1 MKNACGFDHGSH
13 KLSRRGILSLGA
25 AAGVSSFA
33 LPAFAEKGMGQKH
46 GGGRL
51 LFKNATVLSIDPSIG
66 NMTPGDVLVKNG
78 KIEQVGYNL
87 SAHGAWKI
95 DLTGKIIMPGFVDTH
110 RHMWQGLLRNIASDD
125 LLLDYLN
132 SILFGFA
139 PVINPDEIYI
149 GNLVTA
155 LSAANAGITT
165 VLDWSHIATSPDH
178 TDAAIDGL
186 ESAGIRAVYGY
197 GPNFGKP
204 PAWYE
209 DLNNPY
215 PGDLYRL
222 AEQRFSSSDQLLTLA
237 LAAAGPEFS
246 NVEAAA
252 YEWQIARDVGVPIS
266 VHVGVG
272 EPGSHDLLTALA
284 AQVSLGDD
292 TTYIHA
298 CTLTE
303 QDFQLIADTGGKL
316 SIAAPVELQMG
327 HGMPPIQRALDA
339 GIRPSLSIDVETN
352 QPTDMFTQMRNC
364 FALQRG
370 LINQEQLFPDTS
382 LRHRML
388 TAQEMLEFATIE
400 GARANGLESKVG
412 SLTPGKEADFIILDA
427 QALNVAPINDPV
439 GAVVLGMDTS
449 NVEAV
454 FVAGKPL
461 KWNHR
466 MVGVNVPNIISHA
479 TQAQIALYERAG
491 QTPPGG

>member
-1 MKNACGFDHGSH
+1 MGNGCGMVHGSPR
-13 KLSRRGILSLGA
+13 LSRRSMLSLS

-33 LPAFAEKGMGQKH
+33 LPAFAERGMGQRH
-46 GGGRL
+46 RGGRL
-51 LFKNATVLSIDPSIG
+51 LFRNATILSIDPNIG
-66 NMTPGDVLVKNG
+66 NLAPGDLLVKNG
-78 KIEQVGYNL
+78 KIEAIGHGL
-87 SAHGAWKI
+87 SAHGAHVV
-95 DLTGKIIMPGFVDTH
+95 DLSGKIVMPGFVDTH
-110 RHMWQGLLRNIASDD
+110 RHMWQGLLRNIAADD

-132 SILFGFA
+132 SMLFGFA
-139 PVINPDEIYI
+139 PIITPDEVYI
-149 GNLVTA
+149 GNWVTA

-186 ESAGIRAVYGY
+186 ETAGVRAVYGY
-197 GPNFGKP
+197 GPNFGKQP
-204 PAWYE
+204 PWFE

-222 AEQRFSSSDQLLTLA
+222 ASERFASQDQLLTLA
-237 LAAAGPEFS
+237 LAAAGPEFA

-252 YEWQIARDVGVPIS
+252 YEWQVARDVGVPIT

-272 EPGSHDLLTALA
+272 EPGSHDLLTELA
-284 AQVSLGDD
+284 THVSLGDD

-316 SIAAPVELQMG
+316 SIAAAVEQQMG

-352 QPTDMFTQMRNC
+352 QPTDMFTQMRAV
-364 FALQRG
+364 FSLQRG
-370 LINQEQLFPDTS
+370 LINQGQLFPDTS
-382 LRHRML
+382 SRHRLL

-400 GARANGLESKVG
+400 GALANGLANKVG
-412 SLTPGKEADFIILDA
+412 SLTPGKEADFIVLDA
-427 QALNVAPINDPV
+427 QAINVAPINDPV

-454 FVAGKPL
+454 FVGGKPL

-466 MVGVNVPNIISHA
+466 LVGVNLPNLISHA
-479 TQAQIALYERAG
+479 QDAQVALYERAG
-491 QTPPGG
+491 MTPLGA

>member
-1 MKNACGFDHGSH
+1 MGYGCGLGHG
-13 KLSRRGILSLGA
+13 KLSRRGVLGLS

-33 LPAFAEKGMGQKH
+33 LPAFAEQGMGQRH
-46 GGGRL
+46 RGGRL
-51 LFKNATVLSIDPSIG
+51 LFKNATILSIDSAIG
-66 NMTPGDVLVKNG
+66 NLAPGDLLVKNG
-78 KIEQVGYNL
+78 KILEVGYKL
-87 SAHGAWKI
+87 SARGAHVI
-95 DLTGKIIMPGFVDTH
+95 DLSGKIIMPGFVDTH
-110 RHMWQGLLRNIASDD
+110 RHMWQGLLRNIGPDD

-139 PVINPDEIYI
+139 PVITPDEIFI

-186 ESAGIRAVYGY
+186 EAAGIRAVYGY
-197 GPNFGKP
+197 GPNFGKQP
-204 PAWYE
+204 PWYE
-209 DLNNPY
+209 DLDNPY
-215 PGDLYRL
+215 PADLYRL
-222 AEQRFSSSDQLLTLA
+222 ATERFASSDQLLTLA

-246 NVEAAA
+246 TVEAAV
-252 YEWQIARDVGVPIS
+252 YEWQTARDVGVPIS

-316 SIAAPVELQMG
+316 SLAAPVELQMG
-327 HGMPPIQRALDA
+327 HGMPPIQRALNA
-339 GIRPSLSIDVETN
+339 GIRPSLSVDVETN
-352 QPTDMFTQMRNC
+352 QPTDMFTQMRSV

-370 LINQEQLFPDTS
+370 LINQNQLFPDTS
-382 LRHRML
+382 LRHRLL

-400 GARANGLESKVG
+400 GARANGLDGKVG
-412 SLTPGKEADFIILDA
+412 SLTPGKEADFIVLDA

-454 FVAGKPL
+454 FVQGKPL
-461 KWNHR
+461 KWKNR
-466 MVGVNVPNIISHA
+466 MVGVNLPSLLSHA
-479 TQAQIALYERAG
+479 RDAQVALYERAG
-491 QTPPGG
+491 MTPP